1 MWNVISFLR
10 KSFSKKFVTRRSS
23 FCPSIL
29 KWNKHCKLF
38 WCLTKQKRDKLICLI
53 VWKRDTYLVLVI
65 LMLFAF
71 RTVFQAERG
80 WKALKIPVEFTF
92 RTLPEWLTL
101 LNQKPPFFP
110 PKRAKTRHQ
119 SLSLKKWP
127 PMSFLIHFYC
137 IFMWQFFL
145 YQLKT
150 AKNILI
156 LILFHDFSFKKLKIP
171 QNLPAPKN
179 FSRHTKVP
187 NRHQPAK

>member
-1 MWNVISFLR
+1 MWLVFIIIQILIYPGCLFKKGETEYIFVAFRRFLALWQ
-10 KSFSKKFVTRRSS
+10 V
-23 FCPSIL
+23 C
-29 KWNKHCKLF
+29 
-38 WCLTKQKRDKLICLI
+38 QKR
-53 VWKRDTYLVLVI
+53 
-65 LMLFAF
+65 LMLHPTYFDF
-71 RTVFQAERG
+71 DTSNFN
-80 WKALKIPVEFTF
+80 LK
-92 RTLPEWLTL
+92 PEWLTL